1 MQEISQVS
9 RHKIKQTLFQIF
21 QGVQLHKEGY
31 FIGKNFLMIY
41 AKIRF
46 FEFLFLKNKEKG
58 TDLVEISYSRAV
70 IFALKYS

>member
-9 RHKIKQTLFQIF
+9 GHKIKQTLFQIF
-21 QGVQLHKEGY
+21 QGVQLHKEGL
-31 FIGKNFLMIY
+31 FHRQKFLMIC

-46 FEFLFLKNKEKG
+46 FKFLYLKNKEKG
-58 TDLVEISYSRAV
+58 TDLVKISYSRAV